1 MPHQTASE
9 TAHFQRVLNRHLTL
23 PLAVGAL
30 SAAVFIGLI
39 LFLLSQLRWVEHT
52 QQVISNANEVKTLI
66 IDQET
71 GTRGFLITGEEKF
84 LAPYNLSKPKL
95 AAAIDNLKH
104 LVRDNPPQVE
114 RLGRIEAVQK
124 QWDQFAQRI
133 LELRRAQGDY
143 LAIIR
148 AETGKQLF
156 DEIRRESSAF
166 VDVETKLLQERND
179 AARSTTFWVIVG
191 YVSLVLILSGIIA
204 YSGRRQ
210 VLTLSTSYGD
220 ALRQHI
226 ESTKVLQEKAWL
238 RLGQTQLA
246 EKLIGQL
253 TLPILGRNV
262 LDFMADYLGVAVAAL
277 YVRNQSGRLHRTA
290 AYGFSQNK
298 EEADQ
303 TFDLEHGLVGQ
314 AAQDGKIK
322 QVDHVPDHYFQ
333 FTTGLSTGA
342 PTNVVIAPI
351 NNDGVVN
358 GVIELGFMRPV
369 TERDLELV
377 RILAANIGA
386 SVEAA
391 QYRQRLQDALEETH
405 QLNEELQTQQEELRT
420 ANEELEEQSRVLT
433 ESQTNLEHQQAE
445 LEQTN
450 VQLTEQAM
458 VVDRKNEALK
468 EAQEQLELRADE
480 LQRASRYKSE
490 FLANMSHELR
500 TPLNSSL
507 ILAKLLWDNKPG
519 NLNDEQVKFAKT
531 IYGAGN
537 DLLTLINDILDI
549 SKVEAGKLELAPQFV
564 SVSNLVESLKMTFEP
579 LANEKQLA
587 FEIKLVDAPASIFTD
602 RQRLEQILKNLLS
615 NAIKFTDKGSISLTV
630 SGRPDQGQDRV
641 AFAVSDS
648 GIGIAP
654 AQQEVIFEA
663 FRQADGTINRQYGGT
678 GLGLSISKELAGLL
692 GGAITVDSE
701 HGQGSTFTLDLP
713 VRWSETAEPATTPA
727 QHLAPV
733 QRTTSPA
740 PAPAAFSAPAPA
752 PLPAPEHLP
761 TFADDR
767 HALIPTGRLVLVIE
781 DDMEFASIL
790 FDLAHEMRYQC
801 LVAHGASEGFQLA
814 TQHLPN
820 AILLDIRLPDESG
833 LTVLQQLK
841 DHPQTRHI
849 PVHIVAAEDVKE
861 VAMHMGAIGFAI
873 KPTTR
878 EALKEVFGK
887 LEEKG
892 AKKVKRV
899 LVVEDDARQR
909 DSIVHLIGD
918 DDIEISPVER
928 GEQALAL
935 LRTTVFDCMVID
947 LKLPDMDGSE
957 LLERMTH
964 EDICSFPPV
973 IVYTG
978 RNLTR
983 QEEAELNKY
992 SRSIII
998 KGARSPERLLD
1009 EVTLFLHTVESQLS
1023 VERQSMLKTARNR
1036 DKVLEG
1042 RKVLLVD
1049 DDVRN
1054 IFALTSALEQRGL
1067 IVEVGRNGFEALAKL
1082 DSVDDID
1089 LVLMDIMM
1097 PGMDGLEATRRI
1109 RSNPRFAKLPVIAI
1123 TAKAMKDD
1131 QEQCRRAGI
1140 NDYLAKPVELDRLF
1154 SLLRVWMPSME
1165 RL

>member
-1 MPHQTASE
+1 MPETTSHE
-9 TAHFQRVLNRHLTL
+9 TAHFQRVLTRHLTL
-23 PLAVGAL
+23 PLAVGAF
-30 SAAVFIGLI
+30 SAMVFIGLI
-39 LFLLSQLRWVEHT
+39 FFLLSQLSWVEHT
-52 QQVISNANEVKTLI
+52 HRVIGNASRLKIVIL
-66 IDQET
+66 DQET
-71 GTRGFLITGEEKF
+71 GTRGFLITGEGKF
-84 LAPYNLSKPKL
+84 LAPYTLAKPKMASEL
-95 AAAIDNLKH
+95 QNLKA
-104 LVRDNPPQVE
+104 LVQDNPAQLD
-114 RLGRIEAVQK
+114 RIHRIESLHQ

-133 LELRRAQGDY
+133 LELKRTQGDY
-143 LAIIR
+143 VGIIR

-156 DEIRRESSAF
+156 DEIRREVRAF
-166 VDVETKLLQERND
+166 IDAEDKLLQERNET
-179 AARSTTFWVIVG
+179 ARRTTFWVIVS
-191 YVSLVLILSGIIA
+191 YVSLVLILSGLIA
-204 YSGRRQ
+204 LSGRRQ
-210 VLTLSTSYGD
+210 IMTLSASYGD
-220 ALRQHI
+220 ALRQHVL
-226 ESTKVLQEKAWL
+226 STKALQEKAWF
-238 RLGQTQLA
+238 RIGQTQLA
-246 EKLIGQL
+246 ERLLGQL
-253 TLPILGRNV
+253 TLPV
-262 LDFMADYLGVAVAAL
+262 LSRHVLEFMASYLGVAVAAL
-277 YVRNQSGRLHRTA
+277 YVRNQSGQLVRA
-290 AYGFSQNK
+290 GAYGFDKHHEQVEQS
-298 EEADQ
+298 
-303 TFDLEHGLVGQ
+303 FDLDHGLVGQ
-314 AAQDGKIK
+314 VAMDGQLKHVP
-322 QVDHVPDHYFQ
+322 QVPDHHFKV
-333 FTTGLSTGA
+333 TTGLSTGA
-342 PTNVVIAPI
+342 PTDVVLLPI
-351 NNDGVVN
+351 SNDGQVN
-358 GVIELGFMRPV
+358 GVMELGFMRPV
-369 TERDLELV
+369 LERDLELL
-377 RILAANIGA
+377 RILATNVGA
-386 SVEAA
+386 SVEAS

-445 LEQTN
+445 LEQIN
-450 VQLTEQAM
+450 VQLTEQALI
-458 VVDRKNEALK
+458 VDKKNDALK
-468 EAQEQLELRADE
+468 QAQEELENRADE

-507 ILAKLLWDNKPG
+507 ILAKLLWDNKAG
-519 NLNDEQVKFAKT
+519 NLNEEQIKFAKT

-549 SKVEAGKLELAPQFV
+549 SKVEAGKLELAPQVV
-564 SVSNLVESLKMTFEP
+564 SLNNLVDSLRMTFGP
-579 LANEKQLA
+579 LADEKRLA
-587 FEIKLVDAPASIFTD
+587 FDIQVAADAPASIFTD
-602 RQRLEQILKNLLS
+602 RQRVEQILKNLLS
-615 NAIKFTDKGSISLTV
+615 NAIKFTDKGKISMTV
-630 SGRPDQGQDRV
+630 QGRADGRL

-654 AQQEVIFEA
+654 EQQEVIFEA

-678 GLGLSISKELAGLL
+678 GLGLSISRELAGLL
-692 GGAITVDSE
+692 GGAIFVDSE
-701 HGQGSTFTLDLP
+701 PGRGSTFTLDLP
-713 VRWSETAEPATTPA
+713 EQWLDRSGDEAAAPAPRPVATSTFAPPA
-727 QHLAPV
+727 APV
-733 QRTTSPA
+733 PVSPPPA
-740 PAPAAFSAPAPA
+740 PAPAERIPA
-752 PLPAPEHLP
+752 
-761 TFADDR
+761 FADDR
-767 HALIPTGRLVLVIE
+767 SASALGTRLVLVIE
-781 DDMEFASIL
+781 DDPQFAAIL
-790 FDLAHEMRYQC
+790 FDLAHEMNYQC
-801 LVAHGASEGFQLA
+801 LVAHGAAEGFQLA

-820 AILLDIRLPDESG
+820 AILLDIRLPDDSG

-849 PVHIVAAEDVKE
+849 PVHIVAAEDVRE
-861 VAMHMGAIGFAI
+861 VALHMGAIGFAI

-878 EALKEVFGK
+878 EALKEVFSK
-887 LEEKG
+887 LEAKS

-918 DDIEISPVER
+918 EDIEIAAVER
-928 GEQALAL
+928 GEQALDL
-935 LRTTVFDCMVID
+935 LRQTVFDCMVID

-957 LLERMTH
+957 LLERMTC

-983 QEEAELNKY
+983 QEEAELYKY

-1023 VERQSMLKTARNR
+1023 AERQTMLKTARNR

-1067 IVEVGRNGFEALAKL
+1067 LVEVGRNGFEALAKL
-1082 DSVDDID
+1082 DQVDDID

-1097 PGMDGLEATRRI
+1097 PGMDGLEATRRL
-1109 RSNPRFAKLPVIAI
+1109 RANPAFAKLPVIAI

-1140 NDYLAKPVELDRLF
+1140 NDYLAKPVELERLF
-1154 SLLRVWMPSME
+1154 SLLRVWMPAME

>member
-1 MPHQTASE
+1 MPDQTSTE

-30 SAAVFIGLI
+30 SATVFIGLI
-39 LFLLSQLRWVEHT
+39 FFLVSQLNFVEHT
-52 QQVISNANEVKTLI
+52 QQVIGNANELKTLVV
-66 IDQET
+66 DLET
-71 GTRGFLITGEEKF
+71 GTRGYLITGDDRF
-84 LAPYNLSKPKL
+84 LAPYTVAKPKL
-95 AAAIDNLKH
+95 AAELQTLKNL
-104 LVRDNPPQVE
+104 VQDNPPQVD
-114 RLGRIEAVQK
+114 RLVRIETLQA

-133 LELRRAQGDY
+133 IGLRRNQGDY
-143 LAIIR
+143 LSVIR
-148 AETGKQLF
+148 AETGKHLF
-156 DEIRRESSAF
+156 DEIRRETGAF

-179 AARSTTFWVIVG
+179 AARRATFWVILV
-191 YVSLVLILSGIIA
+191 YVSLVLVLNGLIA
-204 YSGRRQ
+204 LSGRRQ
-210 VLTLSTSYGD
+210 IMTLSTSYGE
-220 ALRQHI
+220 ALREHLL
-226 ESTKVLQEKAWL
+226 STKALQEKAWF
-238 RLGQTQLA
+238 RIGQTQLA
-246 EKLIGQL
+246 ERLLGQL
-253 TLPILGRNV
+253 SLPILSRNV
-262 LDFMADYLGVAVAAL
+262 LEFMAGYLGVAVAAL
-277 YVRNQSGRLHRTA
+277 YVRNQSGQLQRVGT
-290 AYGFSQNK
+290 YGFGTS
-298 EEADQ
+298 EAMADE
-303 TFDLEHGLVGQ
+303 TLDIEHGLIGQ
-314 AAQDGKIK
+314 AAMDGQLKHLP
-322 QVDHVPDHYFQ
+322 QVPDHHFKV
-333 FTTGLSTGA
+333 TTGLSTGA
-342 PTNVVIAPI
+342 PTDVVVVPI
-351 NNDGVVN
+351 SNEGRVN
-358 GVIELGFMRPV
+358 GVVELGFMRAV
-369 TERDLELV
+369 AERDLELL
-377 RILAANIGA
+377 RILAGNVGA
-386 SVEAA
+386 SIEAA

-450 VQLTEQAM
+450 SQLSEQALI
-458 VVDRKNEALK
+458 VDRKNEALK
-468 EAQEQLELRADE
+468 QAQDELEARADE

-519 NLNDEQVKFAKT
+519 NLNEEQVKFAKT

-549 SKVEAGKLELAPQFV
+549 SKVEAGKLELTPQFL
-564 SVSNLVESLKMTFEP
+564 SLDSLLESLRMTFTP
-579 LANEKQLA
+579 LANEKQLT
-587 FEIKLVDAPASIFTD
+587 FEVRQTGDAPASIFTD
-602 RQRLEQILKNLLS
+602 RQRVEQVLKNLLS
-615 NAIKFTDKGSISLTV
+615 NAIKFTDQGKISLTV
-630 SGRPDQGQDRV
+630 QSRGPDRV

-654 AQQEVIFEA
+654 EQQEVIFEA

-678 GLGLSISKELAGLL
+678 GLGLSISRELAGLL
-692 GGAITVDSE
+692 GGAISVDSE
-701 HGQGSTFTLDLP
+701 LGRGSTFTLDLP
-713 VRWSETAEPATTPA
+713 VRWTDNAEPPV
-727 QHLAPV
+727 APP
-733 QRTTSPA
+733 RAASARAFA
-740 PAPAAFSAPAPA
+740 PPPPPPVPVVAAAAEPI
-752 PLPAPEHLP
+752 PL
-761 TFADDR
+761 FADDR
-767 HALIPTGRLVLVIE
+767 QAIAAGGRLVLVIE
-781 DDMEFASIL
+781 DDPEFAAIL

-801 LVAHGASEGFQLA
+801 LVAHGANEGFQLA
-814 TQHLPN
+814 TQFLPN
-820 AILLDIRLPDESG
+820 AILLDIRLPDDSG

-849 PVHIVAAEDVKE
+849 PVHIVAAEDVSE
-861 VAMHMGAIGFAI
+861 VALHMGAVGFAI

-878 EALKEVFGK
+878 EALTEVFNK

-918 DDIEISPVER
+918 EDIEIAAVER
-928 GEQALAL
+928 GEQALEL
-935 LRTTVFDCMVID
+935 LRNTVFDCMVID

-957 LLERMTH
+957 LLERMTR
-964 EDICSFPPV
+964 EAICSFPPV

-983 QEEAELNKY
+983 QEETELNKY

-1009 EVTLFLHTVESQLS
+1009 EVTLFLHTVESHLS
-1023 VERQSMLKTARNR
+1023 AERQTMLKTARNR

-1067 IVEVGRNGFEALAKL
+1067 LVEVGRNGFEALAKL
-1082 DSVDDID
+1082 DQVDDID

-1109 RSNPRFAKLPVIAI
+1109 RANPAFAKLPVIAI

-1140 NDYLAKPVELDRLF
+1140 NDYLAKPVELERLF
-1154 SLLRVWMPSME
+1154 SLLRVWMPVMQ

>member
-1 MPHQTASE
+1 MPEQTSHE
-9 TAHFQRVLNRHLTL
+9 TAHFQRVLTRHLTL
-23 PLAVGAL
+23 PLGVGAF
-30 SAAVFIGLI
+30 SAMAFIGLI
-39 LFLLSQLRWVEHT
+39 FFLLSQLNWVERT
-52 QQVISNANEVKTLI
+52 QRVIGKANELKTVIL
-66 IDQET
+66 DQET
-71 GTRGFLITGEEKF
+71 GTRGFLITGEDKF
-84 LAPYNLSKPKL
+84 LAPYNLAKPKMASAL
-95 AAAIDNLKH
+95 LDLKGMVLDNQLQ
-104 LVRDNPPQVE
+104 LDRVN
-114 RLGRIEAVQK
+114 RIEALQK
-124 QWDQFAQRI
+124 QWDVFAQRVI
-133 LELRRAQGDY
+133 ALRRTEGDY
-143 LAIIR
+143 LSIIR

-156 DEIRRESSAF
+156 DEIRREVREF
-166 VDVETKLLQERND
+166 IGEENRLLHERND
-179 AARSTTFWVIVG
+179 TARSTTFWVIVT
-191 YVSLVLILSGIIA
+191 YVSLVLILSGLIA
-204 YSGRRQ
+204 LSGRRQ
-210 VLTLSTSYGD
+210 IMTLSTSYGD
-220 ALRQHI
+220 ALRQHVL
-226 ESTKVLQEKAWL
+226 STKALQERAWF
-238 RLGQTQLA
+238 RIGQTQLA
-246 EKLIGQL
+246 ERLLGQL
-253 TLPILGRNV
+253 TLPV
-262 LDFMADYLGVAVAAL
+262 LSRHVLEFMAGYLGVAVAAL
-277 YVRNQSGRLHRTA
+277 YVRNQAGKLQRVG
-290 AYGFSQNK
+290 AYGFDKNHEQAEQS
-298 EEADQ
+298 
-303 TFDLEHGLVGQ
+303 FDLDQGLVGQ
-314 AAQDGKIK
+314 VAMDGQLKHVP
-322 QVDHVPDHYFQ
+322 QVPDHHFKV
-333 FTTGLSTGA
+333 TTGLSTGA
-342 PTNVVIAPI
+342 PTDVVLLPI
-351 NNDGVVN
+351 SNDGQVN
-358 GVIELGFMRPV
+358 GVMELGFMRPV
-369 TERDLELV
+369 VERDLELL
-377 RILAANIGA
+377 RILASNVGA

-420 ANEELEEQSRVLT
+420 ANEELEEQSRVLS
-433 ESQTNLEHQQAE
+433 ESQVHLEHQQAE
-445 LEQTN
+445 LEQIN
-450 VQLTEQAM
+450 VQLTEQALI
-458 VVDRKNEALK
+458 VDKKNDALK
-468 EAQEQLELRADE
+468 QAQAELENRADE

-507 ILAKLLWDNKPG
+507 ILAKLLWDNKAG
-519 NLNDEQVKFAKT
+519 NLNEEQIKFAKT

-549 SKVEAGKLELAPQFV
+549 SKVEAGKLELTPQVV
-564 SVSNLVESLKMTFEP
+564 SLHNLVESLRMTFGP
-579 LANEKQLA
+579 LAGEKHLA
-587 FEIKLVDAPASIFTD
+587 FDIQVAADAPASIFTD
-602 RQRLEQILKNLLS
+602 RQRVEQILKNLLS
-615 NAIKFTDKGSISLTV
+615 NAIKFTD
-630 SGRPDQGQDRV
+630 QGQISMAVQGRADGRL

-654 AQQEVIFEA
+654 EQQEVIFEA

-678 GLGLSISKELAGLL
+678 GLGLSISRELAGLL
-692 GGAITVDSE
+692 GGAIFVDSE
-701 HGQGSTFTLDLP
+701 PGRGSTFTLDLP
-713 VRWSETAEPATTPA
+713 QQWVDHSGEQAATT
-727 QHLAPV
+727 LAPPAAPV
-733 QRTTSPA
+733 PASPPPA
-740 PAPAAFSAPAPA
+740 PTESIPA
-752 PLPAPEHLP
+752 
-761 TFADDR
+761 FADDR
-767 HALIPTGRLVLVIE
+767 PAIAAGARLVLVIE
-781 DDMEFASIL
+781 DDPQFAAIL
-790 FDLAHEMRYQC
+790 FDLAHEMNYQC
-801 LVAHGASEGFQLA
+801 LVAHGAAEGFQLA

-820 AILLDIRLPDESG
+820 AILLDIRLPDDSG

-849 PVHIVAAEDVKE
+849 PVHIVAAEDVRE
-861 VAMHMGAIGFAI
+861 VALHMGAIGFAI

-878 EALKEVFGK
+878 EALKEVFSK

-918 DDIEISPVER
+918 DDIEIAAVER

-957 LLERMTH
+957 LLERMTR
-964 EDICSFPPV
+964 EEICSFPPV

-983 QEEAELNKY
+983 QEETELYKY

-1023 VERQSMLKTARNR
+1023 AERQTMLKTARNR

-1067 IVEVGRNGFEALAKL
+1067 LVEVGRNGFEALAKL
-1082 DSVDDID
+1082 EQVDDID

-1097 PGMDGLEATRRI
+1097 PGMDGLEATRRL
-1109 RSNPRFAKLPVIAI
+1109 RANPAFAKLPVIAI

-1140 NDYLAKPVELDRLF
+1140 NDYLAKPVELERLF
-1154 SLLRVWMPSME
+1154 SLLRVWMPAME

>member
-1 MPHQTASE
+1 MPETTSHE
-9 TAHFQRVLNRHLTL
+9 TAHFQRVLTRHLTL
-23 PLAVGAL
+23 PLAVGAF
-30 SAAVFIGLI
+30 SAMVFIGLI
-39 LFLLSQLRWVEHT
+39 FFLLSQLNWVEHT
-52 QQVISNANEVKTLI
+52 QRVIGNASRLKIVIL
-66 IDQET
+66 DQET
-71 GTRGFLITGEEKF
+71 GTRGFLITGEGKF
-84 LAPYNLSKPKL
+84 LAPYTLAKPKMASEL
-95 AAAIDNLKH
+95 QNLKA
-104 LVRDNPPQVE
+104 LVQDNPAQLD
-114 RLGRIEAVQK
+114 RIHRIESLHQ

-133 LELRRAQGDY
+133 LELKRTQGDY
-143 LAIIR
+143 VGIIR

-156 DEIRRESSAF
+156 DEIRRELRDFIGEES
-166 VDVETKLLQERND
+166 KLLQERNET
-179 AARSTTFWVIVG
+179 ARSTTFWVIVS
-191 YVSLVLILSGIIA
+191 YVSLVLILSGLIA
-204 YSGRRQ
+204 LSGRRQ
-210 VLTLSTSYGD
+210 IMTLSASYGD
-220 ALRQHI
+220 ALRQHVL
-226 ESTKVLQEKAWL
+226 STKALQEKAWF
-238 RLGQTQLA
+238 RIGQTQLA
-246 EKLIGQL
+246 ERLLGQL
-253 TLPILGRNV
+253 TLPV
-262 LDFMADYLGVAVAAL
+262 LSRHVLEFMAGYLGVAVAAL
-277 YVRNQSGRLHRTA
+277 YVRNQSGQLVRA
-290 AYGFSQNK
+290 GAYGFDKHHEQVAQS
-298 EEADQ
+298 
-303 TFDLEHGLVGQ
+303 FDLDHGLVGQ
-314 AAQDGKIK
+314 VAMDGQLKHVP
-322 QVDHVPDHYFQ
+322 QVPDHHFKV
-333 FTTGLSTGA
+333 TTGLSTGA
-342 PTNVVIAPI
+342 PTDVVLLPI
-351 NNDGVVN
+351 SNDGQVN
-358 GVIELGFMRPV
+358 GVMELGFMRPV
-369 TERDLELV
+369 LERDLELL
-377 RILAANIGA
+377 RILATNVGA

-445 LEQTN
+445 LEQIN
-450 VQLTEQAM
+450 VQLTEQALI
-458 VVDRKNEALK
+458 VDKKNEALK
-468 EAQEQLELRADE
+468 QAQAELENRADE

-507 ILAKLLWDNKPG
+507 ILAKLLWDNKAG
-519 NLNDEQVKFAKT
+519 NLNEEQIKFAKT

-549 SKVEAGKLELAPQFV
+549 SKVEAGKLELAPQVV
-564 SVSNLVESLKMTFEP
+564 SLNSLVDSLRMTFGP
-579 LANEKQLA
+579 LADEKHLA
-587 FEIKLVDAPASIFTD
+587 FDIQVAADAPVSMFTD
-602 RQRLEQILKNLLS
+602 RQRVEQILKNLLS
-615 NAIKFTDKGSISLTV
+615 NAIKFTDRGKISMTV
-630 SGRPDQGQDRV
+630 QGRADGRL

-654 AQQEVIFEA
+654 EQQEVIFEA

-678 GLGLSISKELAGLL
+678 GLGLSISRELAGLL
-692 GGAITVDSE
+692 GGAIFVDSE
-701 HGQGSTFTLDLP
+701 PGRGSTFTLDLP
-713 VRWSETAEPATTPA
+713 QQWVDRADDRPA
-727 QHLAPV
+727 
-733 QRTTSPA
+733 
-740 PAPAAFSAPAPA
+740 APAPA
-752 PLPAPEHLP
+752 PRPVATTMFAPPTAPVLASPPPPPADPIP
-761 TFADDR
+761 AFADDR
-767 HALIPTGRLVLVIE
+767 SAIALGARLVLVIE
-781 DDMEFASIL
+781 DDPQFAAIL
-790 FDLAHEMRYQC
+790 FDLAHEMNYQC
-801 LVAHGASEGFQLA
+801 LVAHGAAEGFQLA
-814 TQHLPN
+814 TQHLPH
-820 AILLDIRLPDESG
+820 AILLDIRLPDDSG

-878 EALKEVFGK
+878 EALKDVFSK

-918 DDIEISPVER
+918 DDIEIAAVER
-928 GEQALAL
+928 GEQALDL
-935 LRTTVFDCMVID
+935 LRSTVFDCMVID

-957 LLERMTH
+957 LLERMTR

-983 QEEAELNKY
+983 QEETELNRY

-1023 VERQSMLKTARNR
+1023 AERQTMLKTARNR

-1067 IVEVGRNGFEALAKL
+1067 LVEVGRNGFEALAKL
-1082 DSVDDID
+1082 EQVDDID

-1097 PGMDGLEATRRI
+1097 PGMDGLEATRRL
-1109 RSNPRFAKLPVIAI
+1109 RANPAFAKLPVIAI

-1140 NDYLAKPVELDRLF
+1140 NDYLAKPVELERLF
-1154 SLLRVWMPSME
+1154 SLLRVWMPAME

>member
-1 MPHQTASE
+1 MPDQTSKE
-9 TAHFQRVLNRHLTL
+9 TAHFQRVLTRHLTL

-30 SAAVFIGLI
+30 SATVFIGLVF
-39 LFLLSQLRWVEHT
+39 FLVNQLNWVEHT
-52 QQVISNANEVKTLI
+52 QQVIGNANELKTLVV
-66 IDQET
+66 DLET
-71 GTRGFLITGEEKF
+71 GTRGYLITGDNRF
-84 LAPYNLSKPKL
+84 LAPYTLSKPKL
-95 AAAIDNLKH
+95 AAELQTLKA
-104 LVRDNPPQVE
+104 LVQDNPTQLD
-114 RLGRIEAVQK
+114 RLIRIEALQA

-133 LELRRAQGDY
+133 IGLRRTEGDY
-143 LAIIR
+143 LSVIR

-156 DEIRRESSAF
+156 DEIRREAGLF
-166 VDVETKLLQERND
+166 VDVESKLLQERND
-179 AARSTTFWVIVG
+179 AARRATFWVIVV
-191 YVSLVLILSGIIA
+191 YVTLVLVLSGLIA
-204 YSGRRQ
+204 WSGRRQ
-210 VLTLSTSYGD
+210 IMTLSTSYGA
-220 ALRQHI
+220 ALREHVI
-226 ESTKVLQEKAWL
+226 SSKALQEKAWL
-238 RLGQTQLA
+238 RIGQTQLA
-246 EKLIGQL
+246 ERLLGQLSLPILSRNVLEFMAGYLGVTVGAVYVRNHSGQLQRAGTYGFGKDEAQADETLDAEHGLIGQ
-253 TLPILGRNV
+253 
-262 LDFMADYLGVAVAAL
+262 AAM
-277 YVRNQSGRLHRTA
+277 
-290 AYGFSQNK
+290 
-298 EEADQ
+298 D
-303 TFDLEHGLVGQ
+303 GQ
-314 AAQDGKIK
+314 LKHVPQ
-322 QVDHVPDHYFQ
+322 VPDHHFKVV
-333 FTTGLSTGA
+333 TGLSAGA
-342 PTNVVIAPI
+342 PTDVVLLPI
-351 NNDGVVN
+351 SNEGRVN
-358 GVIELGFMRPV
+358 GVVELGFMRTV
-369 TERDLELV
+369 TERDLELL
-377 RILAANIGA
+377 RILAANVGA

-433 ESQTNLEHQQAE
+433 ESQTHLEHQQAE

-450 VQLTEQAM
+450 AQLSEQALI
-458 VVDRKNEALK
+458 VDRKNEALK
-468 EAQEQLELRADE
+468 QAQEELENRADE

-519 NLNDEQVKFAKT
+519 NLNEEQVKFAKT

-549 SKVEAGKLELAPQFV
+549 SKVEAGKLELTPQFV
-564 SVSNLVESLKMTFEP
+564 SMDSLLESLRATFTP
-579 LANEKQLA
+579 LANEKRLT
-587 FEIKLVDAPASIFTD
+587 FEVRQSEGAPVSMFTD
-602 RQRLEQILKNLLS
+602 RQRVEQVLKNLLS
-615 NAIKFTDKGSISLTV
+615 NAIKFTDKGTISLV
-630 SGRPDQGQDRV
+630 VQPRGDDRL
-641 AFAVSDS
+641 AFSVSDS

-654 AQQEVIFEA
+654 EQQDVIFEA

-678 GLGLSISKELAGLL
+678 GLGLSISRELAGLL
-692 GGAITVDSE
+692 GGAISVDSE
-701 HGQGSTFTLDLP
+701 LGRGSTFTLDLP
-713 VRWSETAEPATTPA
+713 VRWTDQAEAA
-727 QHLAPV
+727 AAGDAPV
-733 QRTTSPA
+733 ALVRAPSNASYVPPA
-740 PAPAAFSAPAPA
+740 PAPMVPAAPAAA
-752 PLPAPEHLP
+752 PLPV
-761 TFADDR
+761 FADDR
-767 HALIPTGRLVLVIE
+767 HAIAAGGRLVLVIE
-781 DDMEFASIL
+781 DDPEFAAIL

-801 LVAHGASEGFQLA
+801 LVAHSANEGFQLA
-814 TQHLPN
+814 TQFLPN
-820 AILLDIRLPDESG
+820 AILLDIRLPDDSG
-833 LTVLQQLK
+833 LAVLQQLK

-849 PVHIVAAEDVKE
+849 PVHIVAAEDVSE
-861 VAMHMGAIGFAI
+861 VALHMGAVGFEI

-878 EALKEVFGK
+878 DALMNVFNK

-918 DDIEISPVER
+918 EDIEIAAVER

-935 LRTTVFDCMVID
+935 LKTTVFDCMVID

-957 LLERMTH
+957 LLERMTR

-983 QEEAELNKY
+983 QEETELNKY

-1023 VERQSMLKTARNR
+1023 AERQTMLKTARNR

-1067 IVEVGRNGFEALAKL
+1067 LVEVGRNGFEALAKL
-1082 DSVDDID
+1082 DEVDDID

-1109 RSNPRFAKLPVIAI
+1109 RANPALAKLPVIAI

-1140 NDYLAKPVELDRLF
+1140 NDYLAKPVELERLF
-1154 SLLRVWMPSME
+1154 SLLRVWMPAMQ

>member
-1 MPHQTASE
+1 MPETTSHE
-9 TAHFQRVLNRHLTL
+9 TAHFQRVLTRHLTL
-23 PLAVGAL
+23 PLAVGAF
-30 SAAVFIGLI
+30 SAMVFIGLI
-39 LFLLSQLRWVEHT
+39 FFLLSQLNWVEHT
-52 QQVISNANEVKTLI
+52 QRVIGKANELKTVI
-66 IDQET
+66 VDQET
-71 GTRGFLITGEEKF
+71 GTRGFLITGEDKF
-84 LAPYNLSKPKL
+84 LAPYNLAKPKMASEL
-95 AAAIDNLKH
+95 LNLKA
-104 LVRDNPPQVE
+104 LVLDNQPQLD
-114 RLGRIEAVQK
+114 RINRIESLQK

-133 LELRRAQGDY
+133 IELRRTQGDY
-143 LAIIR
+143 LSIIR

-156 DEIRRESSAF
+156 DEIRRELRDF
-166 VDVETKLLQERND
+166 IGEENKLLQERNET
-179 AARSTTFWVIVG
+179 ARSTTFWVIVS
-191 YVSLVLILSGIIA
+191 YVSLVLILSGLIA
-204 YSGRRQ
+204 LSGRRQ
-210 VLTLSTSYGD
+210 IMTLSASYGD
-220 ALRQHI
+220 ALRQHVL
-226 ESTKVLQEKAWL
+226 STKALQEKAWF
-238 RLGQTQLA
+238 RIGQTQLA
-246 EKLIGQL
+246 ERLLGQL
-253 TLPILGRNV
+253 TLPV
-262 LDFMADYLGVAVAAL
+262 LSRHVLEFMAGYLGVAVAAL
-277 YVRNQSGRLHRTA
+277 YVRNQSGQLVRA
-290 AYGFSQNK
+290 GAYGFDKHHEQVAQS
-298 EEADQ
+298 
-303 TFDLEHGLVGQ
+303 FDLDHGLVGQ
-314 AAQDGKIK
+314 VAMDGQLKHVP
-322 QVDHVPDHYFQ
+322 QVPDHHFKVI
-333 FTTGLSTGA
+333 TGLSTGA
-342 PTNVVIAPI
+342 PTDVVLLPI
-351 NNDGVVN
+351 SNDGQVN
-358 GVIELGFMRPV
+358 GVMELGFMRPV
-369 TERDLELV
+369 VERDLELL
-377 RILAANIGA
+377 RILATNVGA

-445 LEQTN
+445 LEQIN
-450 VQLTEQAM
+450 VQLTEQALI
-458 VVDRKNEALK
+458 VDKKNEALK
-468 EAQEQLELRADE
+468 QAQAELENRADE

-507 ILAKLLWDNKPG
+507 ILAKLLWDNKAG
-519 NLNDEQVKFAKT
+519 NLNEEQIKFAKT

-549 SKVEAGKLELAPQFV
+549 SKVEAGKLELTPQAV
-564 SVSNLVESLKMTFEP
+564 SLHNLVESLRMTFGP
-579 LANEKQLA
+579 LADEKHLA
-587 FEIKLVDAPASIFTD
+587 FDIQVAADAPASIFTD
-602 RQRLEQILKNLLS
+602 RQRVEQILKNLLS
-615 NAIKFTDKGSISLTV
+615 NAIKFTDRGKISMTV
-630 SGRPDQGQDRV
+630 QGRADGRL

-654 AQQEVIFEA
+654 EQQEVIFEA

-678 GLGLSISKELAGLL
+678 GLGLSISRELAGLL
-692 GGAITVDSE
+692 GGAIFVDSE
-701 HGQGSTFTLDLP
+701 PGRGSTFTLDLP
-713 VRWSETAEPATTPA
+713 QQWVDRADDRPA
-727 QHLAPV
+727 
-733 QRTTSPA
+733 
-740 PAPAAFSAPAPA
+740 APAPA
-752 PLPAPEHLP
+752 PRPVATTMFAPPTAPVLASPPPPPADPIP
-761 TFADDR
+761 AFADDR
-767 HALIPTGRLVLVIE
+767 SAIALGARLVLVIE
-781 DDMEFASIL
+781 DDPQFAAIL
-790 FDLAHEMRYQC
+790 FDLAHEMNYQC
-801 LVAHGASEGFQLA
+801 LVAHGAAEGFQLA
-814 TQHLPN
+814 TQHLPH
-820 AILLDIRLPDESG
+820 AILLDIRLPDDSG

-878 EALKEVFGK
+878 EALKEVFSK
-887 LEEKG
+887 LEAKS

-918 DDIEISPVER
+918 DDIEIAAVER
-928 GEQALAL
+928 GEQALDL
-935 LRTTVFDCMVID
+935 LRSTVFDCMVID

-957 LLERMTH
+957 LLERMTR

-983 QEEAELNKY
+983 QEETELNRY

-1023 VERQSMLKTARNR
+1023 AERQTMLKTARNR

-1067 IVEVGRNGFEALAKL
+1067 LVEVGRNGFEALAKL
-1082 DSVDDID
+1082 EQVDDID

-1097 PGMDGLEATRRI
+1097 PGMDGLEATRRL
-1109 RSNPRFAKLPVIAI
+1109 RANPAFAKLPVIAI

-1140 NDYLAKPVELDRLF
+1140 NDYLAKPVELERLF
-1154 SLLRVWMPSME
+1154 SLLRVWMPAME